1 MTFRQAMQINN
12 RAFRLLYSKFPQM
25 MLSRLLYVVWTNI
38 TPYVGIYFSALIVN
52 ELCGDRNP
60 ERLKI
65 LVLITL
71 GVAAVISLVTA
82 LLNKWQTGQ
91 SAGIWYKS
99 ENIFSEKLMSMDFA
113 DVENAKNTQL
123 LSVIRQNQNGG
134 GWGLNRVISNYEDLV
149 GSVFTVLG

>member
-1 MTFRQAMQINN
+1 MSKDKMTFRQAMQINN

-25 MLSRLLYVVWTNI
+25 MLSRLLYVVWTNL

-113 DVENAKNTQL
+113 DVENAKTR
-123 LSVIRQNQNGG
+123 SCFR
-134 GWGLNRVISNYEDLV
+134 
-149 GSVFTVLG
+149 